1 MQAHAR
7 RMDGP
12 VHMCEKGSSTFLR
25 PIQCLGWQ
33 GHDKALL
40 LCILVWGFH
49 VHSLSTTVHTQRRTL
64 QCLPT
69 RTNLKAPSDA
79 SPSFSLPLPL
89 PHREEEEKKKRREK
103 EKRLVVEE
111 RETKPNPNRG
121 RRRRRRNQTQ
131 PRRLRRRRRRRRGGS
146 PSKAHRS
153 SACGELF

>member
-1 MQAHAR
+1 
-7 RMDGP
+7 
-12 VHMCEKGSSTFLR
+12 MCFLTHLSKAAEKKKVGKKKPGVFSSSA
-25 PIQCLGWQ
+25 P
-33 GHDKALL
+33 
-40 LCILVWGFH
+40 LVR
-49 VHSLSTTVHTQRRTL
+49 SLSTTVHTQRRTL

-89 PHREEEEKKKRREK
+89 PHREEEKKKRREK

-121 RRRRRRNQTQ
+121 RRRRRRRRNQTQ
-131 PRRLRRRRRRRRGGS
+131 PRRLRRRRRRRGGS
-146 PSKAHRS
+146 PAKAHRS

>member
-1 MQAHAR
+1 
-7 RMDGP
+7 
-12 VHMCEKGSSTFLR
+12 MCFLTHLSKAAEKKKVGKKKTGVFSSSA
-25 PIQCLGWQ
+25 P
-33 GHDKALL
+33 
-40 LCILVWGFH
+40 LVR
-49 VHSLSTTVHTQRRTL
+49 SLSTTVHTQRRTL

-121 RRRRRRNQTQ
+121 RRRRRRRRNQTQ
-131 PRRLRRRRRRRRGGS
+131 PRRLRRRRGGS
-146 PSKAHRS
+146 PAKAHRS

>member
-1 MQAHAR
+1 
-7 RMDGP
+7 
-12 VHMCEKGSSTFLR
+12 MCFLTHLSKAAEKKKVGKKKTGVFSSSA
-25 PIQCLGWQ
+25 P
-33 GHDKALL
+33 
-40 LCILVWGFH
+40 LVR
-49 VHSLSTTVHTQRRTL
+49 SLSTTVHTQRRTL

-79 SPSFSLPLPL
+79 SPSFSLPL

-121 RRRRRRNQTQ
+121 RRRRRRRRNQTQ
-131 PRRLRRRRRRRRGGS
+131 PRRLRRRRGGS
-146 PSKAHRS
+146 PAKAHRS